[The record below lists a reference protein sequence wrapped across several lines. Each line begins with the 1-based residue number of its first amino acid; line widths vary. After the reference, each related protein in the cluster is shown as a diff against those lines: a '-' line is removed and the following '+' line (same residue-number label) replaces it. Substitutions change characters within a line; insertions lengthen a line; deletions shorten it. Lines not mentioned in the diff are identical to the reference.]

1 MSSNILI
8 GNKAIDEGKKK
19 GAIDGKNSVISN
31 PAAYNL
37 YTQKQMD
44 AIGSYDTGK
53 KVGAGEIISDPA
65 AYNLYT
71 KYQYESHS
79 KPHKVRIYAKW
90 TSTPTIGH
98 TDAHYNSDIKVDDHS
113 IDGVGK
119 DIDGRDLGNFY
130 KRDSNL
136 RGPYNDYFT
145 VPYNPF
151 LQ

>member
-1 MSSNILI
+1 MGFSEIYLLGVDHNFSKMVDKN
-8 GNKAIDEGKKK
+8 GN
-19 GAIDGKNSVISN
+19 VIEDN
-31 PAAYNL
+31 
-37 YTQKQMD
+37 TVQ
-44 AIGSYDTGK
+44 
-53 KVGAGEIISDPA
+53 
-65 AYNLYT
+65 
-71 KYQYESHS
+71 SHF
-79 KPHKVRIYAKW
+79 AK
-90 TSTPTIGH
+90 
-98 TDAHYNSDIKVDDHS
+98 DYNSDIKVDDHS